1 MKILTVTLNLALDVT
16 YMADRVQLG
25 ETSRVR
31 LVGRQA
37 GGKGVNVA
45 RVLHALG
52 YNAIVTG
59 PLGGFTGEAAGSEL
73 ASSGLGHAT
82 VPIADDSR
90 ITIMV
95 TQPDGQATGFS
106 ELGPEITALE
116 WRLFLTRFGG
126 LVRSAEAVVLAGS
139 VPPSIPIDGY
149 FQMLSIAHEHGV
161 PALLDADGARLM
173 HGIRARPAIV
183 SINAAE
189 LAGAQDGSDVVSGA
203 QALRSAGAEAVV
215 ISQGANGLIAVTASG
230 AWRAAPPETLTGNPT
245 GAGDAVSAALI
256 VGLLNQT
263 PWPARLADAAALSA
277 ASVVTPVA
285 GKFDET
291 VYQRFRDQ
299 IAAEELIQAESPQRR
314 S

>member
-1 MKILTVTLNLALDVT
+1 MRILTVTLNLALDVT
-16 YMADRVQLG
+16 YAADRVQLG
-25 ETSRVR
+25 DTSRVR

-52 YNAIVTG
+52 YDAIVTG

-73 ASSGLGHAT
+73 VSAGLRHAT
-82 VPIADDSR
+82 VPIAGDSR

-95 TQPDGQATGFS
+95 TQPDGRATGFS
-106 ELGPEITALE
+106 EFGPEISAAE
-116 WRLFLTRFGG
+116 WRRFLTRFGG
-126 LVRSAEAVVLAGS
+126 LVRDAGAVVLAGS

-149 FQMLSIAHEHGV
+149 FQILSIANGHGV
-161 PALLDADGARLM
+161 PALLDADGERLM
-173 HGIRARPAIV
+173 HGLRARPSIV

-189 LAGAQDGSDVVSGA
+189 LAGVQAASDVVAGA

-215 ISQGANGLIAVTASG
+215 ISEGAFGLVAVTASG
-230 AWRAAPPETLTGNPT
+230 VWRAAPPEALTGNPT
-245 GAGDAVSAALI
+245 GAGDAASAALI
-256 VGLLNQT
+256 VGLLNEM
-263 PWPARLADAAALSA
+263 PWPERLADAAALSA

-285 GKFDET
+285 GRFDEA
-291 VYQRFRDQ
+291 VYERLRNE
-299 IAAEELIQAESPQRR
+299 IVAEEVVQVESPKPG